1 MLQLRLYSRERGLDD
16 SSLLFFEQLPSP
28 VVCMALTGSDSL
40 LVYTYQNILYHFIIN
55 ASSESVTLVQ
65 VGQIAL
71 NGIVRAPAR
80 VRAVSWILP
89 DHQLR
94 EPHISLDKSVQAL
107 TAYRRGRPV
116 ARCCSCLRD
125 LPCRRQARAIAVL
138 HRRWRRLEI

>member
-1 MLQLRLYSRERGLDD
+1 
-16 SSLLFFEQLPSP
+16 
-28 VVCMALTGSDSL
+28 MALTGSDSL

-55 ASSESVTLVQ
+55 ASLEVVNLIQ

-94 EPHISLDKSVQAL
+94 ESHVSVDELFQRL
-107 TAYRRGRPV
+107 MGCRRG
-116 ARCCSCLRD
+116 
-125 LPCRRQARAIAVL
+125 
-138 HRRWRRLEI
+138 

>member
-1 MLQLRLYSRERGLDD
+1 
-16 SSLLFFEQLPSP
+16 
-28 VVCMALTGSDSL
+28 MALTGSDSL

-55 ASSESVTLVQ
+55 ASFEVVNLVQ

-94 EPHISLDKSVQAL
+94 EPQVSMKQLVQIL
-107 TAYRRGRPV
+107 MVFRRR
-116 ARCCSCLRD
+116 
-125 LPCRRQARAIAVL
+125 
-138 HRRWRRLEI
+138 

>member
-1 MLQLRLYSRERGLDD
+1 
-16 SSLLFFEQLPSP
+16 
-28 VVCMALTGSDSL
+28 MALTGSDSL

-55 ASSESVTLVQ
+55 ASFEVVNLVQ

-94 EPHISLDKSVQAL
+94 ESQVFVKQLVQ
-107 TAYRRGRPV
+107 
-116 ARCCSCLRD
+116 
-125 LPCRRQARAIAVL
+125 VL
-138 HRRWRRLEI
+138 MVP

>member
-1 MLQLRLYSRERGLDD
+1 MIVSLEHELNTLQLRLYSRERGLDD

-28 VVCMALTGSDSL
+28 VVCIALTGSDSL

-55 ASSESVTLVQ
+55 ASLEAVTLVQ

-94 EPHISLDKSVQAL
+94 EPHVFLIQTVQAL
-107 TAYRRGRPV
+107 I
-116 ARCCSCLRD
+116 S
-125 LPCRRQARAIAVL
+125 CRRR
-138 HRRWRRLEI
+138 

>member
-1 MLQLRLYSRERGLDD
+1 
-16 SSLLFFEQLPSP
+16 
-28 VVCMALTGSDSL
+28 MALSGSDSL

-55 ASSESVTLVQ
+55 ASFEVVNLVQ

-94 EPHISLDKSVQAL
+94 KHQVSHD
-107 TAYRRGRPV
+107 
-116 ARCCSCLRD
+116 
-125 LPCRRQARAIAVL
+125 AIDASTDGL
-138 HRRWRRLEI
+138 